1 MRMALAMLLSIPCWR
16 IFGLVQNKSSPTRS
30 DKVPSFSVNA
40 FHPSQSSSAM
50 PSSMETIGYCLTH
63 DDHSVTISSEDF
75 LDLSDLKKT
84 YLPSSHISLVAG
96 SRQMEIS
103 LPG

>member
-1 MRMALAMLLSIPCWR
+1 MRMALATCASIPCWR
-16 IFGLVQNKSSPTRS
+16 IFGFVQNKSSPTKS
-30 DKVPSFSVNA
+30 ATSPSVFVNA
-40 FHPSQSSSAM
+40 FHPSQSSSAI

-63 DDHSVTISSEDF
+63 DDHNATISAEDF
-75 LDLSDLKKT
+75 LDLSDLKNT

-96 SRQMEIS
+96 SRQREIS

>member
-1 MRMALAMLLSIPCWR
+1 MRTALATFASIPCWR
-16 IFGLVQNKSSPTRS
+16 IFGFVQNKSSPTNREAS
-30 DKVPSFSVNA
+30 PSVSVKA

-50 PSSMETIGYCLTH
+50 PSSMETIGYCVTH
-63 DDHSVTISSEDF
+63 DDHSATISSEDF

-96 SRQMEIS
+96 SRHMEIS

>member
-1 MRMALAMLLSIPCWR
+1 MRMALAMFLSIPCWR
-16 IFGLVQNKSSPTRS
+16 IFGLVQNKSSPTKS
-30 DKVPSFSVNA
+30 DLAPSVSVSA

-63 DDHSVTISSEDF
+63 DDHSATISADDF
-75 LDLSDLKKT
+75 LDLSDLKNT
-84 YLPSSHISLVAG
+84 YRPSSHISLVAG
-96 SRQMEIS
+96 SRQREIS